1 MRVSR
6 KVSIILIM
14 LLIIP
19 SLTAAYAQSS
29 GIVANTDKESYELGD
44 KVIISG
50 SVQLVSGTP
59 VTVIVRNPMG
69 NVYDVGQVSL
79 ANNLFVHDFVLSDD
93 SQGGT
98 YMVNIKHGTESAQ
111 IHFEVNVGHLTII
124 PVLEGEIKVRSNGTN
139 QIKYGDVQVSTI
151 ESTITIA
158 IDTSKIS
165 GSVNQEYQIPKSVI
179 DSTTGGLLVMKVDGK
194 AIQCGQSETS
204 TQRIVDCSI
213 QAGSKELKIIGTV
226 VIPEFG
232 AVSMVI
238 LTISML
244 TIVLL
249 LRYGWGS
256 SNSWLMK

>member
-1 MRVSR
+1 MHEPR
-6 KVSIILIM
+6 KVAIILIV
-14 LLIIP
+14 LFVIP
-19 SLTAAYAQSS
+19 SLTAVYAQSS
-29 GIVANTDKESYELGD
+29 GISATTDKESYELGD

-59 VTVIVRNPMG
+59 VTIIVRNPMG
-69 NVYDVGQVSL
+69 NVYDVGQVTL
-79 ANNLFVHDFVLSDD
+79 VNNLFTHDFVLNDD

-98 YMVNIKHGTESAQ
+98 YMVNIKHGTQSAQ
-111 IHFEVNVGHLTII
+111 IHFEVNLGHLTVI

-139 QIKYGDVQVSTI
+139 QIKYGEVQVSTI
-151 ESTITIA
+151 DSTITIA
-158 IDTSKIS
+158 MDTSKIS

-179 DSTTGGLLVMKVDGK
+179 DSTTGGLLAMKVDGK

-213 QAGSKELKIIGTV
+213 QAGSRELKIVGIV

-232 AVSMVI
+232 AVSTVV

-244 TIVLL
+244 TIILI
-249 LRYGWGS
+249 LRYGIRFCQPFG
-256 SNSWLMK
+256 